1 MKKRIVA
8 IIISAAV
15 LALPHIASASPA
27 SPDSSE
33 MPTDTERWRAE
44 VLSYAGEGLSELEYA
59 LFFHDY
65 LAANYEYNGTDTVCD
80 LSELIKSGRGS
91 SCAYAAAYACLLDSV
106 GISACTVSS
115 AEMEH
120 SWNLVQLGGEVYHV
134 DVAHDD
140 RGDLAGVRHSFFLMS
155 DSAAAIPSADEPLGH
170 YGWESQLTCASELY
184 DGIPLKEVCGVTAR
198 LGDRLYYAADGKLC
212 AMDSVTAAPCAVLD
226 LPWDTEPSDAPV
238 YASVLSHGGYLY
250 VCTPSS
256 LLGVDPASGSV
267 TARYLCDG
275 DEIICGFGINAGED
289 GISGAGL
296 RDGSVR
302 LTVSSPASEAH
313 TVLLE
318 LRKAPAVRGDADGN
332 GALGLSDVTAV
343 LKYLTNSSVSLDLSA
358 ADINGDG
365 VISLADVTMILKIL
379 AGWNV

>member
-15 LALPHIASASPA
+15 LALPHISSASPA
-27 SPDSSE
+27 SLGISE
-33 MPTDTERWRAE
+33 PSVDTERWRAE
-44 VLSYAGEGLSELEYA
+44 VLSCAGEGLSELEYA
-59 LFFHDY
+59 LFFHDH
-65 LAANYEYNGTDTVCD
+65 LAANYEYDGTDTVCD

-91 SCAYAAAYACLLDSV
+91 SYAYAAAYACLLESV

-120 SWNLVQLGGEVYHV
+120 SWNLVQLGGDVYHV

-140 RGDLAGVRHSFFLMS
+140 RGDLGGARHKFFLMS
-155 DSAAAIPSADEPLGH
+155 DSAAATPSADEPLGH
-170 YGWESQLTCASELY
+170 YGWESQLTCTSELY
-184 DGIPLKEVCGVTAR
+184 DDIPLKEVCGATAR

-212 AMDSVTAAPCAVLD
+212 AMDSVTASPYAVLD
-226 LPWDTEPSDAPV
+226 LPWDTEPSDTPV
-238 YASVLSHGGYLY
+238 YASVLSYGGYLY

-256 LLGVDPASGSV
+256 LLRVDPASGSV
-267 TARYLCDG
+267 TVHYRCGG
-275 DEIICGFGINAGED
+275 DEVICGFGINTDE
-289 GISGAGL
+289 
-296 RDGSVR
+296 DGSVR
-302 LTVSSPASEAH
+302 LTVSSPASETH
-313 TVLLE
+313 TVLLD

-332 GALGLSDVTAV
+332 GTLGLSDATAV
-343 LKYLTNSSVSLDLSA
+343 LKYLTDSSTSLDLSA